1 MYCRNCG
8 KEIDDKAVICIHCGC
23 AVMENQTPQMN
34 PEYAQ
39 PKTGMGILLGLL
51 LGLIGLIIG
60 IAIYPEGTIARKTFM
75 KSCLITIG
83 ISVLAYIL
91 LYVIYMFV
99 IMSMFA
105 MAC

>member
-39 PKTGMGILLGLL
+39 PKTGMGILLGL
-51 LGLIGLIIG
+51 IGLIIG

-83 ISVLAYIL
+83 ISLAVEIVVGVVYSTIL
-91 LYVIYMFV
+91 
-99 IMSMFA
+99 MSMF
-105 MAC
+105 MAY

>member
-39 PKTGMGILLGLL
+39 PKTGMGILLGL
-51 LGLIGLIIG
+51 IGLIIG
-60 IAIYPEGTIARKTFM
+60 VAIYPEGTIARKTFM

-83 ISVLAYIL
+83 ISVAVEIFLGVVYSA
-91 LYVIYMFV
+91 VF
-99 IMSMFA
+99 MSMF
-105 MAC
+105 MAY